1 MTKTQI
7 WVAGFLVLFL
17 ILFGLQKLTQK
28 DEAPMHPGMEMNA
41 PPPAG
46 EQNALSLINANG
58 CTSCHGQDLKGSNLG
73 PGLTGLKE
81 NWSSRESLI
90 NYLRNPNSFMD
101 EDRFKDY
108 KQRYNTIMPP
118 FNNLDV
124 KDLGKIAD
132 YLLTL

>member
-28 DEAPMHPGMEMNA
+28 DEEPVHPGTEMSGA
-41 PPPAG
+41 KPTG
-46 EQNALSLINANG
+46 DQTALSLINANG
-58 CTSCHGQDLKGSNLG
+58 CTSCHGQELNGSNLG
-73 PGLTGLKE
+73 PSLTGLKE
-81 NWSSRESLI
+81 FWTSRESLI

-101 EDRFKDY
+101 KDRFKDY
-108 KQRYNTIMPP
+108 RQKFNSVMPS

>member
-28 DEAPMHPGMEMNA
+28 DEEPVHPGTEMSGA
-41 PPPAG
+41 KPTG
-46 EQNALSLINANG
+46 DQTALSLINANG
-58 CTSCHGQDLKGSNLG
+58 CTSCHGQELKGSNLG
-73 PGLTGLKE
+73 PSLAGLKE
-81 NWSSRESLI
+81 FWSSRESLI

-101 EDRFKDY
+101 KDRFKDY
-108 KQRYNTIMPP
+108 RQKYNSVMPP

-132 YLLTL
+132 YLLTQ